1 MKRPPHA
8 LLPGWILLA
17 AVACGRKGPLELP
30 YSRIPAPVEDVVVY
44 QRGDR
49 AVLEWTNPEKNIDG
63 HPPVNVEAVEIWLAS
78 GGPALTSGDLEKFG
92 RMIVRLTE
100 DDLASFN
107 PDRRGGIPPRL
118 TTSVPLDGSPP
129 TARAFSL
136 RVQANGKRLSDFSP
150 PVSLEIR
157 PCALPPEAPA
167 AAVSEMFVELR
178 WSPPGANVDGTTPP
192 VIHGYTVYRS
202 EDGRPPRRLNSEPL
216 TDLRYEDR
224 DVTFGSLL
232 RYHVRTA
239 SSAEFPYLESAD
251 SEAVEIRPRDTFPP
265 SPPEG
270 LVGIVEGGAV
280 SLSWKAGRE
289 EDLVGYRVWRREE
302 GTGTAVLLTRQPIK
316 ESVFRDSPGPGG
328 RVYLYSVSALDGHGN
343 ESERSRPVTAR
354 LKEGGG

>member
-49 AVLEWTNPEKNIDG
+49 AVLEWTNPETNIDG
-63 HPPVNVEAVEIWLAS
+63 HPPVGLEAVEIWLVSS
-78 GGPALTSGDLEKFG
+78 GPAAAGPALTSQDFEKAG
-92 RMIVRLTE
+92 RMLVRLTG
-100 DDLASFN
+100 DDLASLD
-107 PDRRGGIPPRL
+107 PARSGGVPPRL

-129 TARAFSL
+129 AVRAFSF
-136 RVQANGKRLSDFSP
+136 RVRANGERLSDFSP

-157 PCALPPEAPA
+157 PCALPPEMPA
-167 AAVSEMFVELR
+167 AAVSERFVELR
-178 WSPPGANVDGTTPP
+178 WSPPRANVDGTAPP
-192 VIHGYTVYRS
+192 VVHGYTVYRS
-202 EDGRPPRRLNSEPL
+202 EDGRSPRCLTSEPL
-216 TDLRYEDR
+216 MALRFEDR
-224 DVTFGSLL
+224 DVKFGSLL

-289 EDLVGYRVWRREE
+289 EDLVGYRVWRR
-302 GTGTAVLLTRQPIK
+302 R
-316 ESVFRDSPGPGG
+316 RGPEP
-328 RVYLYSVSALDGHGN
+328 RCS
-343 ESERSRPVTAR
+343 
-354 LKEGGG
+354 